1 MTSSSRASR
10 SKRPDA
16 QVSTVPAGGDG
27 EADRASFCYRHPDR
41 QSYILCQRCG
51 RTICPE
57 CQTQA
62 AVGVI
67 CPECMAEQRASAP
80 RTKSAVLTRARSAAG
95 RGAPV
100 VTYSLIGI
108 TALVYLLQWIP
119 GLGVTNALFFSP
131 VFMTELI
138 FEPWRALTSV
148 FLHSTS
154 LIFHILLNMYTLWIF
169 GQLLEAVLGRGR
181 FLTLYLIS
189 GLAGSVGVVVF
200 AQPNSQVLGAS
211 GAIFGLMGAFVVI
224 QRRFGGNVTQLY
236 ILLAINLAIGFIP
249 GANISWQAHL
259 GGLIGGA
266 LVGLI
271 YLETRQRSRRRL
283 QIALLIGLTVLLI
296 TIGIVVAQWKVGAL

>member
-1 MTSSSRASR
+1 MTDAGAER
-10 SKRPDA
+10 SN
-16 QVSTVPAGGDG
+16 
-27 EADRASFCYRHPDR
+27 FCYRHPDR
-41 QSYILCQRCG
+41 QSYIVCQRCG

-62 AVGVI
+62 PVGVI
-67 CPECMAEQRASAP
+67 CPECMREQRASAP
-80 RTKSAVLTRARSAAG
+80 RTKPAAWTRVRSAAD

-131 VFMTELI
+131 VFMTEVI
-138 FEPWRALTSV
+138 PEPWRALTSV
-148 FLHSTS
+148 FLHSTA
-154 LIFHILLNMYTLWIF
+154 LIFHIVLNMYTLWIF
-169 GQLLEAVLGRGR
+169 GRLLEPMLGRAR
-181 FLTLYLIS
+181 FLALYLIS
-189 GLAGSVGVVVF
+189 GLAGSIGVVVF
-200 AQPNSQVLGAS
+200 AAPNAQVLGAS

-224 QRRFGGNVTQLY
+224 QRRLGGNMTQLY

-271 YLETRQRSRRRL
+271 LLETRPRSRRGL
-283 QIALLIGLTVLLI
+283 QIGLLIGLTVALFAS
-296 TIGIVVAQWKVGAL
+296 GVFVARWKIGAL

>member
-1 MTSSSRASR
+1 
-10 SKRPDA
+10 
-16 QVSTVPAGGDG
+16 VSEPAT
-27 EADRASFCYRHPDR
+27 DRAGFCYRHPDR

-62 AVGVI
+62 PVGVI
-67 CPECMAEQRASAP
+67 CPECMREQRASAP
-80 RTKSAVLTRARSAAG
+80 RTKPAVVTRMRSAAS

-108 TALVYLLQWIP
+108 TAFVYVLQWVP

-131 VFMTELI
+131 IFMTELMP
-138 FEPWRALTSV
+138 EPWRALTSV
-148 FLHSTS
+148 FLHSTG

-169 GQLLEAVLGRGR
+169 GRLLEPMLGRVR
-181 FLTLYLIS
+181 FLALYLIS

-200 AQPNSQVLGAS
+200 AAANAQVLGAS

-224 QRRFGGNVTQLY
+224 QRRLGGNMTQLY

-249 GANISWQAHL
+249 GTNISWQAHL

-266 LVGLI
+266 LVGLV
-271 YLETRQRSRRRL
+271 YLETRKPSQRAL
-283 QIALLIGLTVLLI
+283 QIGLLVVLTVALI
-296 TIGIVVAQWKVGAL
+296 AIGAVVARWKIGAF

>member
-1 MTSSSRASR
+1 MSE
-10 SKRPDA
+10 
-16 QVSTVPAGGDG
+16 AG
-27 EADRASFCYRHPDR
+27 ADRTNSCYRHPDR

-62 AVGVI
+62 PVGVI
-67 CPECMAEQRASAP
+67 CPECMREQRATAP
-80 RTKSAVLTRARSAAG
+80 RTKPAAWTRVRSAAG

-131 VFMTELI
+131 VFMTEVLP
-138 FEPWRALTSV
+138 EPWRAITSV

-154 LIFHILLNMYTLWIF
+154 LFVHIILNMYTLWIF
-169 GQLLEAVLGRGR
+169 GRLLEPMLGRTR
-181 FLTLYLIS
+181 FLALYLIS

-200 AQPNSQVLGAS
+200 AAPTTQVLGAS

-224 QRRFGGNVTQLY
+224 QRRLGGNMTQLY

-266 LVGLI
+266 AVGLI
-271 YLETRQRSRRRL
+271 LLETRNRSRRGL
-283 QIALLIGLTVLLI
+283 QIGLLIGLTVLLFV
-296 TIGIVVAQWKVGAL
+296 IGTVVARWKIGAF

>member
-1 MTSSSRASR
+1 MTDAGAER
-10 SKRPDA
+10 SN
-16 QVSTVPAGGDG
+16 
-27 EADRASFCYRHPDR
+27 FCYRHPDR
-41 QSYILCQRCG
+41 QSYIVCQRCG

-62 AVGVI
+62 PVGVI
-67 CPECMAEQRASAP
+67 CPECMREQRASAP
-80 RTKSAVLTRARSAAG
+80 RTKPAAWTRVRAAAD

-108 TALVYLLQWIP
+108 TALVYLLQWVP

-131 VFMTELI
+131 VFMTEVI
-138 FEPWRALTSV
+138 PEPWRALTSV

-169 GQLLEAVLGRGR
+169 GRLLEPMLGRIR
-181 FLTLYLIS
+181 FLALYLIS
-189 GLAGSVGVVVF
+189 GLAGSIGVVVF
-200 AQPNSQVLGAS
+200 AAPNAQVLGAS

-224 QRRFGGNVTQLY
+224 QRRLGGNMTQLY

-271 YLETRQRSRRRL
+271 LLETRPRSRRGL
-283 QIALLIGLTVLLI
+283 QIGLLIGLTVALFA
-296 TIGIVVAQWKVGAL
+296 IGVFVARWKIGAL

>member
-1 MTSSSRASR
+1 
-10 SKRPDA
+10 
-16 QVSTVPAGGDG
+16 VSEAG
-27 EADRASFCYRHPDR
+27 ADRTNSCYRHPDR

-62 AVGVI
+62 PVGVI
-67 CPECMAEQRASAP
+67 CPECMREQRATAP
-80 RTKSAVLTRARSAAG
+80 RTKPAAWTRVRSAAG

-108 TALVYLLQWIP
+108 TALVYVLQWIP

-131 VFMTELI
+131 VFMTEVLP
-138 FEPWRALTSV
+138 EPWRALTSV

-154 LIFHILLNMYTLWIF
+154 LFVHIILNMYTLWIF
-169 GQLLEAVLGRGR
+169 GRLLEPMLGRIR
-181 FLTLYLIS
+181 FLALYLIS
-189 GLAGSVGVVVF
+189 GLAGSIGVVVF
-200 AQPNSQVLGAS
+200 AAPTTQVLGAS

-224 QRRFGGNVTQLY
+224 QRRLGGNMTQLY
-236 ILLAINLAIGFIP
+236 VLLAINLAIGFIP

-271 YLETRQRSRRRL
+271 LLETRSRSRRVL
-283 QIALLIGLTVLLI
+283 QIGLLIGLTVVLFV
-296 TIGIVVAQWKVGAL
+296 IGTVVARWKIGAF